1 MCRKYSK
8 SREIISTMALII
20 TFSGTATALNVSGWS
35 VIPLRIPIYRI
46 IDARKGGKGPALERC
61 ENDRP
66 PMADATCPVLQKQHQ
81 V

>member
-20 TFSGTATALNVSGWS
+20 TFSGTATALNVPGWS

-46 IDARKGGKGPALERC
+46 IDALVGIKG
-61 ENDRP
+61 RP
-66 PMADATCPVLQKQHQ
+66 RGE
-81 V
+81 